1 MYVHRKTKPEPEFNE
16 ATFPTEGKLL
26 VCEKRRGKNL
36 SLNVQSE
43 RVSEVEFTPASL
55 LLSLLIILIIICRQE
70 SMRMIV

>member
-1 MYVHRKTKPEPEFNE
+1 MGKTKPEPEFNE

-43 RVSEVEFTPASL
+43 RVSEVKFTSSSL
-55 LLSLLIILIIICRQE
+55 LLSLLIILIIICLK
-70 SMRMIV
+70 SLLLADS